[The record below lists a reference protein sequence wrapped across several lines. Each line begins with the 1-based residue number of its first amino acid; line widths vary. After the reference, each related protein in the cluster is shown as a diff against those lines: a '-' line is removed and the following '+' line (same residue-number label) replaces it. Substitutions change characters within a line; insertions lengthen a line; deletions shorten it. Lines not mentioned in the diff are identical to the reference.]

1 MSTTM
6 KALRL
11 IRDDPAAAPKLVL
24 QDVPKPTLIPN
35 HLIIKVHASAI
46 HPSDLL
52 NSKGGF
58 PYTTFPRTPGR
69 DFSGTVVDGPSDRI
83 GQEVYGTSGNT
94 IAFTQDGF
102 QAEYCLVP
110 ENAVAPKPAN
120 LSFTQAACVG
130 VPFTT
135 ASLVLSRAHARKGET
150 VLVTGA
156 NGAVGSATV
165 QLAKCMG
172 CRVISATRSDND
184 DVNTATDP
192 ELNAVDMITDGKG
205 VDIVADTVGQPTLV
219 QAAVNKLAR
228 GGRLSFI
235 ASPRGGADTGLTL
248 DMLSFYRGE
257 KSLVGCN
264 TLAHGV
270 EDLAVQLKEMT
281 GKFEDGSLKGAEKEL
296 WTEVKIENGVEAYEK
311 ASQTKAGKFVIVMN

>member
-1 MSTTM
+1 MVSTM

-11 IRDDPAAAPKLVL
+11 IRDEGEAQPHLVL
-24 QDVPKPTLIPN
+24 EHVPKPTLIPN
-35 HLIIKVHASAI
+35 HLIVKVHASAI
-46 HPSDLL
+46 HPSDLI

-69 DFSGTVVDGPSDRI
+69 DFSGVVVEGPSDRI

-94 IAFTQDGF
+94 LAFTQDGF

-110 ENAVAPKPAN
+110 EDAVAPKPQS

-135 ASLVLSRAHARKGET
+135 ASLVLSRAHVKKDET

-156 NGAVGSATV
+156 NGAVGSAVV
-165 QLAKCMG
+165 QLAKSMG
-172 CRVISATRSDND
+172 CRVLSATRSNGD
-184 DVNTATDP
+184 DVNTATDS
-192 ELNAVDMITDGKG
+192 ELRAVDILTNGKG
-205 VDIVADTVGQPTLV
+205 VDVVADTVGQPALV
-219 QAAVNKLAR
+219 QAAINKLKR

-235 ASPRGGADTGLTL
+235 ASPRDGDTGLMI

-257 KSLVGCN
+257 KALVGCN
-264 TLAHGV
+264 TLTYDA
-270 EDLAVQLKEMT
+270 EEFAKQLENLEERFDR
-281 GKFEDGSLKGAEKEL
+281 GLLKGPEEGS
-296 WTEVKIENGVEAYEK
+296 WTEVKLENGVEAYEK
-311 ASQTKAGKFVIVMN
+311 ASLRKAGKFMIVMQS

>member
-1 MSTTM
+1 M

-11 IRDDPAAAPKLVL
+11 IRDDLAAAPKLVL
-24 QDVPKPTLIPN
+24 QDVPRPTLIPN
-35 HLIIKVHASAI
+35 HVIIKVHASAI

-69 DFSGTVVDGPSDRI
+69 DFSGIVVEGPSNRI

-110 ENAVAPKPAN
+110 EDAVAPKPEN

-135 ASLVLSRAHARKGET
+135 ASLVLSRAHTKKGET

-156 NGAVGSATV
+156 NGAVGSAIV

-172 CRVISATRSDND
+172 CRVISATRSDNYD
-184 DVNTATDP
+184 INVATDP
-192 ELNAVDMITDGKG
+192 ELNAVNDSTDGKG
-205 VDIVADTVGQPTLV
+205 VDVVADTVGQPALV

-228 GGRLSFI
+228 GGRLAFI
-235 ASPRGGADTGLTL
+235 ASPRGGADAELTL

-264 TLAHGV
+264 TLAYGV
-270 EDLAVQLKEMT
+270 GDLALQLKELT
-281 GKFEDGSLKGAEKEL
+281 GKFEEGSLKGADEGS
-296 WTEVKIENGVEAYEK
+296 WIDIGIENGVEAYEK
-311 ASQTKAGKFVIVMN
+311 ASQRKGEKFVIVMN

>member
-1 MSTTM
+1 MTTTM

-11 IRDDPAAAPKLVL
+11 IRDVLGAAPKLVL
-24 QDVPKPTLIPN
+24 EDVPRPTLIPN
-35 HLIIKVHASAI
+35 HLIVKVYASAI

-58 PYTTFPRTPGR
+58 PFTTFPRTPGR
-69 DFSGTVVDGPSDRI
+69 DFSGVIVEGPSDRI
-83 GQEVYGTSGNT
+83 GQEVYGTSGKT

-135 ASLVLSRAHARKGET
+135 ADLVLSRAHAKKGET

-156 NGAVGSATV
+156 NGAVGSAIV
-165 QLAKCMG
+165 QLAKSIG
-172 CRVISATRSDND
+172 CRVLSATRSDND
-184 DVNTATDP
+184 DVNTVTDP
-192 ELNAVDMITDGKG
+192 ELKAVDSLTDGNG
-205 VDIVADTVGQPTLV
+205 VDIVADTVGQPDLV
-219 QAAVNKLAR
+219 QAAINKLAR

-235 ASPRGGADTGLTL
+235 ASPRGGANTGLTI

-264 TLAHGV
+264 TLAYGV
-270 EDLAVQLKEMT
+270 EDFAVQLEEMKD
-281 GKFEDGSLKGAEKEL
+281 KFEKGSLNGAEEGT
-296 WTEVKIENGVEAYEK
+296 WTEVKLENGVEAYEK
-311 ASQTKAGKFVIVMN
+311 ASQRNAGKFVIVMN

>member
-1 MSTTM
+1 M

-11 IRDDPAAAPKLVL
+11 ILDYPGGAPRLVL
-24 QDVPKPTLIPN
+24 EDVPKPTLIPN
-35 HLIIKVHASAI
+35 HLIVKVHASAI
-46 HPSDLL
+46 HPSDVL

-58 PYTTFPRTPGR
+58 PYTTFPRIPGR
-69 DFSGTVVDGPSDRI
+69 DFSGTVVEGPSDKI

-94 IAFTQDGF
+94 IAFTEDGF

-110 ENAVAPKPAN
+110 ENSVAPKPKS
-120 LSFTQAACVG
+120 LSFTQAACIG

-135 ASLVLSRAHARKGET
+135 ASLMLSRAHAKKGET

-165 QLAKCMG
+165 QLAKSMG
-172 CRVISATRSDND
+172 CRVLSATRSDND

-192 ELNAVDMITDGKG
+192 ELKAVDRLTDGKG
-205 VDIVADTVGQPTLV
+205 VDVVADTVGQPDLV
-219 QAAVNKLAR
+219 RAAVGKLAR

-264 TLAHGV
+264 TLAYGAG
-270 EDLAVQLKEMT
+270 EFAVQLKEMAE
-281 GKFEDGSLKGAEKEL
+281 KFEKGLLKGAEDGS
-296 WTEVKIENGVEAYEK
+296 WTEIKLENGVEAYEK
-311 ASQTKAGKFVIVMN
+311 ASERKAGKFVIVMS

>member
-1 MSTTM
+1 MTTTM

-11 IRDDPAAAPKLVL
+11 IRDDLAAAPKLVL
-24 QDVPKPTLIPN
+24 QDVPRPTLIPN
-35 HLIIKVHASAI
+35 HVIIKVHASAI

-69 DFSGTVVDGPSDRI
+69 DFSGIVVEGPSNRI

-110 ENAVAPKPAN
+110 EDAVAPKPEN

-135 ASLVLSRAHARKGET
+135 ASLVLSRAHTKKGET

-156 NGAVGSATV
+156 NGAVGSAIV

-172 CRVISATRSDND
+172 CRVISATRSDNYD
-184 DVNTATDP
+184 INVATDP
-192 ELNAVDMITDGKG
+192 ELNAVNDSTDGKG
-205 VDIVADTVGQPTLV
+205 VDVVADTVGQPALV

-228 GGRLSFI
+228 GGRLAFI
-235 ASPRGGADTGLTL
+235 ASPRGGADAELTL

-264 TLAHGV
+264 TLAYGV
-270 EDLAVQLKEMT
+270 GDLALQLKELT
-281 GKFEDGSLKGAEKEL
+281 GKFEEGSLKGADEGS
-296 WTEVKIENGVEAYEK
+296 WIDIGIENGVEAYEK
-311 ASQTKAGKFVIVMN
+311 ASQRKGEKFVIVMN

>member
-1 MSTTM
+1 MSITM

-11 IRDDPAAAPKLVL
+11 IRKDPAAAPKLVL
-24 QDVPKPTLIPN
+24 QDVPKPTLISN
-35 HLIIKVHASAI
+35 HLIVKVHASAI

-52 NSKGGF
+52 NAKGGF

-69 DFSGTVVDGPSDRI
+69 DFSGVVVEGPSDRI

-94 IAFTQDGF
+94 IAFTKDGF

-110 ENAVAPKPAN
+110 ENAVAPKPSN

-135 ASLVLSRAHARKGET
+135 ASLVLSRAHAKKGES

-156 NGAVGSATV
+156 NGAVGSAIV
-165 QLAKCMG
+165 QLAKGMG
-172 CRVISATRSDND
+172 CQVISATRSDND
-184 DVNTATDP
+184 DVNTANDP
-192 ELNAVDMITDGKG
+192 ELNAVDSLTDGKG
-205 VDIVADTVGQPTLV
+205 VDVVADTVGQPALV
-219 QAAVNKLAR
+219 QAAVNKLAS
-228 GGRLSFI
+228 GGRLAFI
-235 ASPRGGADTGLTL
+235 AAPKGGADTGLTL

-264 TLAHGV
+264 TLAYGV
-270 EDLAVQLKEMT
+270 EDLAVQLKELT
-281 GKFEDGSLKGAEKEL
+281 GKFEEGSLKGAEEGS
-296 WTEVKIENGVEAYEK
+296 WTEIGIENGVEAYEK
-311 ASQTKAGKFVIVMN
+311 ASQSKGGKFVIVMN